1 MAVGEKGRALI
12 PLSIPQAVW
21 QQVQLGRER
30 SEQHI
35 FVLLRCDTASD
46 VTMKLRQSVL
56 SDFVRFQ
63 PCVPLSVHS

>member
-21 QQVQLGRER
+21 QQVQLGREC

-35 FVLLRCDTASD
+35 FVLHFTASD
-46 VTMKLRQSVL
+46 VTMELRQSVL